1 MKINAGNGVGS
12 AKIPTGREQ
21 KITVIGVLD
30 YRCNRPTRFKIKSDA
45 SIQVGEQ
52 LIGAENF
59 HHVPDVIRKRT
70 FSPGELRKRRES
82 KIGSGSDMLIASFV
96 VPYETRISIRS
107 QQLPLAR
114 ETFLCGDFQSFIIAR
129 ELRYAGY
136 V

>member
-59 HHVPDVIRKRT
+59 HHVADVVGKRT
-70 FSPGELRKRRES
+70 FGPGELRKSGES
-82 KIGSGSDMLIASFV
+82 KIASGSDMLVTSFV
-96 VPYETRISIRS
+96 VTYEPGIPVRS
-107 QQLPLAR
+107 QQLP
-114 ETFLCGDFQSFIIAR
+114 S
-129 ELRYAGY
+129 
-136 V
+136 